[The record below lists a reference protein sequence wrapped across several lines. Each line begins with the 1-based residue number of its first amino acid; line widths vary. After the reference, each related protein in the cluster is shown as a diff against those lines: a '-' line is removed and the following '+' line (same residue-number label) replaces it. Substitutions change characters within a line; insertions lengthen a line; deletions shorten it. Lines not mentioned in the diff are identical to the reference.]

1 MAATIRPARPLRDK
15 RPSGKGEK
23 HMKRWAYFFC
33 ICVLLVLPAARGM
46 AADDVSWKASVG
58 MEYFGGDEDNA
69 KFNEYRYQTNSDF
82 GVFTNINLYSAPEGS
97 NLYRKFLLN
106 ARTQEDL
113 DLRLQQGSF
122 GVYRFNLK
130 FNRMGH
136 NFAYDAP
143 TLYSGNGTDVLTI
156 PDAVQTDLQSST
168 STTNLVSRLTPY
180 VDAAKAIDLSLK
192 RDTFATGLEWMA
204 MDPFTFGFDFSHEDR
219 DGGRPF
225 GGTFGFGN
233 AVEIPEPI
241 DYTTTDYKM
250 KAEYAAKPYYANLN
264 YGHSTFNNH
273 DLSVL
278 YDNPFRI
285 TDSTSASAYSLN
297 YAGGPSTGRTSLPPD
312 NTYDS
317 INATLSTLLPMYNTR
332 MTANIAYG
340 YSKQD
345 DDLMPVTTN
354 TAVAGYPLPLPAN
367 SVDAQVNNRL
377 YDLTLTSRPME
388 KLDVKVRY
396 KYDQHNN
403 KTDELTI
410 ANYVRTDATIEGSST
425 PTYVSYIKRIAE
437 LELAYEL
444 MDRTTLTVG
453 YEKETNSFS
462 NGSADSE
469 DEDIYKI
476 SLNSRALDWA
486 TGRLSLEYFKKDSDY
501 PDYTAANAE
510 LPWMRKFYA
519 ASKDGLKAS
528 AAATLMPNDKL
539 NVNLE
544 LSYGKDDYKD
554 SEFGLQDDRN
564 YTGTVDADYEVNK
577 RLTLN
582 AFYTYE
588 NQKSMQRSRQW
599 TPSSAGDPYSATFS
613 DVSDP
618 SNWTLEVTDIVNT
631 IGLGAEVGIIED
643 LLDLDLDGTYSKSN
657 SKADFGS
664 AVGIA
669 PASPYSNPNMDN
681 NAFVPLDFGNIDDT
695 RMLTV
700 NTRLNYKLSKAW
712 STTLGYQYQRWAIDD
727 YQYDGYTPIMVT
739 GSGAYNALL
748 SMDTLYKPYKVNTV
762 YVTATYSF

>member
-1 MAATIRPARPLRDK
+1 
-15 RPSGKGEK
+15 
-23 HMKRWAYFFC
+23 MKLWTYIFC
-33 ICVLLVLPAARGM
+33 TCVLVLLPAVRGM
-46 AADDVSWKASVG
+46 AADDVSGKVSAG
-58 MEYFGGDEDNA
+58 IEYFGGDEDNA
-69 KFNEYRYQTNSDF
+69 KFNEYRYQTNSNY
-82 GVFTNINLYSAPEGS
+82 GASVKMNLYSAPEGA

-106 ARTQEDL
+106 ARSQEDL
-113 DLRLQQGSF
+113 GLSLQEGSF

-143 TLYSGNGTDVLTI
+143 TLYSGNGSGVLSL
-156 PDAVQTDLQSST
+156 PDAMQTDLQNNTLPQNNS
-168 STTNLVSRLTPY
+168 STTNDLATRLSPY
-180 VDAAKAIDLSLK
+180 VNAANEIDLSLK
-192 RDTFATGLEWMA
+192 RDTFAAGLEWMGF
-204 MDPFTFGFDFSHEDR
+204 DPFTFGFDFSQERR
-219 DGGRPF
+219 DGSRPF
-225 GGTFGFGN
+225 GGTFGFSN

-241 DYTTTDYKM
+241 DYTTTKYGLKG
-250 KAEYAAKPYYANLN
+250 EYATKPYYANLS

-273 DLSVL
+273 NLSVL

-285 TDSTSASAYSLN
+285 DDDTDIPVGDPRNVSATSSIAAYSSSYLT
-297 YAGGPSTGRTSLPPD
+297 GSSTGRTSLPPD
-312 NTYDS
+312 NTFDS
-317 INATLSTLLPMYNTR
+317 INTTLSTLLPVYDTR
-332 MTANIAYG
+332 ATANIAYG
-340 YSKQD
+340 YAKQD

-354 TAVAGYPLPLPAN
+354 TAIAGYPLALPAN
-367 SVDAQVNNRL
+367 SVNAQVDTRL
-377 YDLTLTSRPME
+377 YDLILTSRPAE

-396 KYDQHNN
+396 KYDQRRN

-410 ANYVRTDATIEGSST
+410 ANYVRSDATIEGSST
-425 PTYVSYIKRIAE
+425 PNYVSYIKRIAE

-476 SLNSRALDWA
+476 SLDSRVLDWA

-501 PDYTAANAE
+501 PDYTSGE

-539 NVNLE
+539 NLNLE

-599 TPSSAGDPYSATFS
+599 TPSQAGDPFSATYS

-618 SNWTLEVTDIVNT
+618 SNWTAEITDIVNT
-631 IGLGAEVGIIED
+631 IGLGAEVGIIEG
-643 LLDLDLDGTYSKSN
+643 LLDLDLNGTYSKSN
-657 SKADFGS
+657 GKVDFAS

-669 PASPYSNPNMDN
+669 PASPYSNSNMDN
-681 NAFVPLDFGNIDDT
+681 NAFKPMDFGNMDDT
-695 RMLTV
+695 RLATV
-700 NTRLNYKLSKAW
+700 CARLNYKLSKAW
-712 STTLGYQYQRWAIDD
+712 TTTLGYKYERWTIDD
-727 YQYDGYTPIMVT
+727 YLYDGYSPIKTNTSDV
-739 GSGAYNALL
+739 YNGLL
-748 SMDTLYKPYKVNTV
+748 SMDTYYKPYKVNTV